1 MIGLLFCVT
10 IYVIIAIYYTSVFEP
25 QLISV
30 RYINSFIVNCSARAS
45 HLRPH
50 RTRRVGSVW
59 VLRWI
64 DAEMD
69 KAACHYHPTSRIVP
83 VHLQARA
90 SPPKNRA
97 ICRNLHAFQC
107 FFKSRISQ
115 LGVGNRLMESD
126 PLFPVCF
133 SHGEKT
139 LGGASRCFIG
149 LKRWIVIRTIGGLCD
164 GNTVTT
170 SLSLRIRM

>member
-1 MIGLLFCVT
+1 MIDLLFCVT
-10 IYVIIAIYYTSVFEP
+10 IYVIIATYYTSVFER
-25 QLISV
+25 QLYNLWNSV
-30 RYINSFIVNCSARAS
+30 IVNFSARVC

-59 VLRWI
+59 ILRWI

-133 SHGEKT
+133 SHGEKNSQRCVQMFYWFET
-139 LGGASRCFIG
+139 LNCHSHD
-149 LKRWIVIRTIGGLCD
+149 WW
-164 GNTVTT
+164 
-170 SLSLRIRM
+170 SLWC